1 MKRQIGSRKLKRNLI
16 IKKNCSNFKMIMRK
30 RTRKKK
36 KSLVSLKL
44 MENLVDVKTLKKKSL
59 KDSLIALNQFGSST
73 LVTNSR
79 R

>member
-59 KDSLIALNQFGSST
+59 KDSLIAPNQFGSST

>member
-1 MKRQIGSRKLKRNLI
+1 
-16 IKKNCSNFKMIMRK
+16 MIMRK

-59 KDSLIALNQFGSST
+59 KDSLIAPNQFGSST